1 MNQTTIS
8 GLAYK
13 LQEMA
18 GRIRELR
25 EITGLSVA
33 EMARRTGVSEEE
45 YRLCESGTYEL
56 NISFLYRCALSFGV
70 DVTDLI
76 EGHSPKLRSYTLTR
90 SGGGQKIE

>member
-33 EMARRTGVSEEE
+33 EMARRTGVTAE
-45 YRLCESGTYEL
+45 
-56 NISFLYRCALSFGV
+56 
-70 DVTDLI
+70 
-76 EGHSPKLRSYTLTR
+76 
-90 SGGGQKIE
+90 